1 MNKNFILLAISIFIF
16 FIVIFSIIYIAINN
30 SGNKK
35 TTTTTTTTKKTTKIN
50 ENKLEKAIEE
60 STEIYDEY
68 SNNPNYNLTTV
79 EYQILG
85 TLSSLEAEPETIILP
100 LYGKRV
106 KSYRWKYYTLVNGL
120 KIDIKK
126 ERNNSYESC
135 MKECDT
141 ISNED
146 IVKVPSYTNTEFKVQ
161 LYDYAPPF

>member
-1 MNKNFILLAISIFIF
+1 MNKTFILLAISIFIF
-16 FIVIFSIIYIAINN
+16 FVAIFSIIYIAINN
-30 SGNKK
+30 SGNNK
-35 TTTTTTTTKKTTKIN
+35 TTTTNTTKKPKKIN
-50 ENKLEKAIEE
+50 ENELEKAVEE

-68 SNNPNYNLTTV
+68 SGNPNYNLTTV

>member
-1 MNKNFILLAISIFIF
+1 MNKTFILLAISIFIF
-16 FIVIFSIIYIAINN
+16 CVVIFSIIYIIINN
-30 SGNKK
+30 SGNN
-35 TTTTTTTTKKTTKIN
+35 KTTKIN
-50 ENKLEKAIEE
+50 ENELEKALEE

-68 SNNPNYNLTTV
+68 SGNPNYNLTTV

-161 LYDYAPPF
+161 LYDYAPLF

>member
-1 MNKNFILLAISIFIF
+1 MNNNFILLAISIFIF
-16 FIVIFSIIYIAINN
+16 LVVIFSIIYIAINN

-35 TTTTTTTTKKTTKIN
+35 TTTKIN
-50 ENKLEKAIEE
+50 ENELEKAVEE
-60 STEIYDEY
+60 STSIYDEY
-68 SNNPNYNLTTV
+68 SSNPNYNLINV
-79 EYQILG
+79 EYQIVG
-85 TLSSLEAEPETIILP
+85 TLSSLQAEPETIILP

>member
-1 MNKNFILLAISIFIF
+1 MNKIFILLAISIFIF
-16 FIVIFSIIYIAINN
+16 FTVIFSIIYIAIKN
-30 SGNKK
+30 SGNKNTK
-35 TTTTTTTTKKTTKIN
+35 TITKNTTTKIN
-50 ENKLEKAIEE
+50 ENELEKAVQE

-68 SNNPNYNLTTV
+68 SSNPNYNLTTV

>member
-1 MNKNFILLAISIFIF
+1 MNKTFILLAISIFIF
-16 FIVIFSIIYIAINN
+16 CVIIFSIIYIVINN
-30 SGNKK
+30 SGNNK
-35 TTTTTTTTKKTTKIN
+35 TKTTKIN
-50 ENKLEKAIEE
+50 ENELEKALEE

-68 SNNPNYNLTTV
+68 SGNPNYNLTTV

-126 ERNNSYESC
+126 ERNNSLESC

-141 ISNED
+141 ISDED
-146 IVKVPSYTNTEFKVQ
+146 IVKVPAYTNTEFKVQ
-161 LYDYAPPF
+161 LYDYEPPF

>member
-1 MNKNFILLAISIFIF
+1 MNKTFILLAISIFIF
-16 FIVIFSIIYIAINN
+16 FVVIFTIIYIAINN
-30 SGNKK
+30 SGNK
-35 TTTTTTTTKKTTKIN
+35 TKPTKIN
-50 ENKLEKAIEE
+50 ENELEKAIEE

-68 SNNPNYNLTTV
+68 SGNPNYNLITV

-126 ERNNSYESC
+126 ERNNLLESC

-146 IVKVPSYTNTEFKVQ
+146 IVKVPAYTNTEFKVQ
-161 LYDYAPPF
+161 LYDYEPPF

>member
-1 MNKNFILLAISIFIF
+1 MNKTFILLAISIFIF
-16 FIVIFSIIYIAINN
+16 FVVIFSIIYIAINN
-30 SGNKK
+30 SGNNK
-35 TTTTTTTTKKTTKIN
+35 TITTKKPTKIN
-50 ENKLEKAIEE
+50 ENELEKALEE

-68 SNNPNYNLTTV
+68 SGNPNYNLTTV

>member
-1 MNKNFILLAISIFIF
+1 MNKTFILLAISIFIF

-30 SGNKK
+30 SGNNK
-35 TTTTTTTTKKTTKIN
+35 TTTTTTTKKTTKIN
-50 ENKLEKAIEE
+50 ENELEKSVEE

-68 SNNPNYNLTTV
+68 SGNPNYNLTTV

-126 ERNNSYESC
+126 ERNNSLESC

-141 ISNED
+141 ISDED
-146 IVKVPSYTNTEFKVQ
+146 IVKVPAYTNTEFKVQ
-161 LYDYAPPF
+161 LYDYEPPF

>member
-1 MNKNFILLAISIFIF
+1 MNKTFILLAISIFIF
-16 FIVIFSIIYIAINN
+16 CIVIFSIIYIAISN
-30 SGNKK
+30 SGNK
-35 TTTTTTTTKKTTKIN
+35 TTTKTTKIN

>member
-1 MNKNFILLAISIFIF
+1 MNKTFILLAISIFIF
-16 FIVIFSIIYIAINN
+16 CVVIFSIIYIAINN

-35 TTTTTTTTKKTTKIN
+35 TTTITTKKTTKIN
-50 ENKLEKAIEE
+50 ENELEKAVEE

-68 SNNPNYNLTTV
+68 SGNPNYNLTTV

-141 ISNED
+141 ISKED

>member
-35 TTTTTTTTKKTTKIN
+35 TTTKIN
-50 ENKLEKAIEE
+50 ENELEKAVEE
-60 STEIYDEY
+60 STSIYDEY
-68 SNNPNYNLTTV
+68 SSNPNYNLINV
-79 EYQILG
+79 EYQIVG
-85 TLSSLEAEPETIILP
+85 TLSSLQAEPETIILP

-126 ERNNSYESC
+126 ERNNSLESC
-135 MKECDT
+135 MKECES
-141 ISNED
+141 ISDEE
-146 IVKVPSYTNTEFKVQ
+146 IVKVPAYTNTDFKAQ
-161 LYDYAPPF
+161 LYDYEPPF

>member
-1 MNKNFILLAISIFIF
+1 MNKIFILLAISIFIF
-16 FIVIFSIIYIAINN
+16 FTVIFRIIYIAIKN
-30 SGNKK
+30 SGNKNTK
-35 TTTTTTTTKKTTKIN
+35 TITKNTTTKIN
-50 ENKLEKAIEE
+50 ENKLEKAVQE

-68 SNNPNYNLTTV
+68 SNNPNYNLITV

>member
-1 MNKNFILLAISIFIF
+1 MNKIFILLAISIFIF
-16 FIVIFSIIYIAINN
+16 CIVIFSIIYIAINN
-30 SGNKK
+30 SSSNK
-35 TTTTTTTTKKTTKIN
+35 TKTTKIN
-50 ENKLEKAIEE
+50 ENELEKAVQE

-135 MKECDT
+135 MKECDK

>member
-16 FIVIFSIIYIAINN
+16 FAVIFSIIYIAISN
-30 SGNKK
+30 SGN
-35 TTTTTTTTKKTTKIN
+35 KKTTKIN
-50 ENKLEKAIEE
+50 ENELEKAVEE

-68 SNNPNYNLTTV
+68 SGNPNYNLTTV

-141 ISNED
+141 ISKED

>member
-1 MNKNFILLAISIFIF
+1 MNKTFILLAISIFIF
-16 FIVIFSIIYIAINN
+16 FVVIFTIIYIAINN
-30 SGNKK
+30 SGNK
-35 TTTTTTTTKKTTKIN
+35 TKIN
-50 ENKLEKAIEE
+50 ENELEKTIEE

-68 SNNPNYNLTTV
+68 SSNPNYNLITV

-126 ERNNSYESC
+126 ERNNSLESC
-135 MKECDT
+135 MKECES
-141 ISNED
+141 ISDEE
-146 IVKVPSYTNTEFKVQ
+146 IVKVPAYTNTDFKAQ
-161 LYDYAPPF
+161 LYDYEPPF

>member
-16 FIVIFSIIYIAINN
+16 FVVVFSIIYIAINN

-35 TTTTTTTTKKTTKIN
+35 TTTKKIN
-50 ENKLEKAIEE
+50 ENKVEKAIEE

-68 SNNPNYNLTTV
+68 SGNPNYNLITV

-120 KIDIKK
+120 KIYIKK
-126 ERNNSYESC
+126 ERNNSLESC
-135 MKECDT
+135 MK
-141 ISNED
+141 
-146 IVKVPSYTNTEFKVQ
+146 
-161 LYDYAPPF
+161 

>member
-1 MNKNFILLAISIFIF
+1 MNKTFILLAISIFIF
-16 FIVIFSIIYIAINN
+16 CVVIFSIIYIAINN

-35 TTTTTTTTKKTTKIN
+35 TTTITTKKTTKIN
-50 ENKLEKAIEE
+50 ENELEKAVEE

-68 SNNPNYNLTTV
+68 SGNPNYNLTTV

-141 ISNED
+141 ISKED
-146 IVKVPSYTNTEFKVQ
+146 I
-161 LYDYAPPF
+161 

>member
-1 MNKNFILLAISIFIF
+1 MNKIFILLAISIFIF
-16 FIVIFSIIYIAINN
+16 FTVIFSIIYIAIKN
-30 SGNKK
+30 SGNKNTK
-35 TTTTTTTTKKTTKIN
+35 TITKNTTTKIN
-50 ENKLEKAIEE
+50 ENKLEKAVQE

-68 SNNPNYNLTTV
+68 SNNPNYNLITV

>member
-1 MNKNFILLAISIFIF
+1 MNKTFILLAISIFIF
-16 FIVIFSIIYIAINN
+16 FVVIFSIIYIAINN
-30 SGNKK
+30 SGNNK
-35 TTTTTTTTKKTTKIN
+35 TTTNTTKKPKKIN
-50 ENKLEKAIEE
+50 ENELEKAVEE

-68 SNNPNYNLTTV
+68 SENPNYNLTTV

>member
-1 MNKNFILLAISIFIF
+1 MNKIFILLAISIFIF
-16 FIVIFSIIYIAINN
+16 CIVIFSIIYIAINN
-30 SGNKK
+30 SGNNK
-35 TTTTTTTTKKTTKIN
+35 TKTTKIN
-50 ENKLEKAIEE
+50 ENKLEKAVQE

-68 SNNPNYNLTTV
+68 SNNPNYNLITV

>member
-1 MNKNFILLAISIFIF
+1 MNKTFILLAISIFIF
-16 FIVIFSIIYIAINN
+16 FVAIFSIIYIAINN
-30 SGNKK
+30 SGNNK
-35 TTTTTTTTKKTTKIN
+35 TTTNTTKKPKKIN
-50 ENKLEKAIEE
+50 ENELEKALEE

-68 SNNPNYNLTTV
+68 SGNPNYNLTTV

>member
-1 MNKNFILLAISIFIF
+1 MNKTFILLAISIFIF
-16 FIVIFSIIYIAINN
+16 FVIIFSIIYIAINN

-35 TTTTTTTTKKTTKIN
+35 TTTKPTKITEN
-50 ENKLEKAIEE
+50 ELEKALEE

-68 SNNPNYNLTTV
+68 SGNPNYNLINV

-161 LYDYAPPF
+161 LYDYEPPF

>member
-1 MNKNFILLAISIFIF
+1 MNKIFILLAISIFIF
-16 FIVIFSIIYIAINN
+16 CIVIFSIIYIAINN
-30 SGNKK
+30 SGNNK
-35 TTTTTTTTKKTTKIN
+35 TKTTKIN
-50 ENKLEKAIEE
+50 ENELEKAVQE

-68 SNNPNYNLTTV
+68 SNNPNYNLITV

-161 LYDYAPPF
+161 LYYYAPPF

>member
-1 MNKNFILLAISIFIF
+1 MNKIFILLAISIFIF
-16 FIVIFSIIYIAINN
+16 FTVIFSIIYIAIKN
-30 SGNKK
+30 SGNKNTK
-35 TTTTTTTTKKTTKIN
+35 TTTKKTTTKIN
-50 ENKLEKAIEE
+50 ENELEKAVQE

-68 SNNPNYNLTTV
+68 SSNPNYNLTTV

>member
-1 MNKNFILLAISIFIF
+1 MNKIFILLAISIFIF
-16 FIVIFSIIYIAINN
+16 LVVIFSIIYIAVNN
-30 SGNKK
+30 SGNKN
-35 TTTTTTTTKKTTKIN
+35 TKIN
-50 ENKLEKAIEE
+50 ENELEKAVQE

-68 SNNPNYNLTTV
+68 SGNPNYNLTTV

>member
-1 MNKNFILLAISIFIF
+1 MNKIFILLAISIFIF
-16 FIVIFSIIYIAINN
+16 CIVIFSIIYIAINN
-30 SGNKK
+30 SGNNK
-35 TTTTTTTTKKTTKIN
+35 TKTTKIN
-50 ENKLEKAIEE
+50 ENELEKAVQE

-68 SNNPNYNLTTV
+68 SNNPNYNLITV

>member
-1 MNKNFILLAISIFIF
+1 MNKTFILLAISIFIF
-16 FIVIFSIIYIAINN
+16 CVIIFSIIYIVINN
-30 SGNKK
+30 SGNNK
-35 TTTTTTTTKKTTKIN
+35 TKTTKIN
-50 ENKLEKAIEE
+50 ENELEKALEE

-68 SNNPNYNLTTV
+68 SGNPNYNLTTV

-126 ERNNSYESC
+126 ERNDQLESC
-135 MKECDT
+135 MKECES
-141 ISNED
+141 ISDEE
-146 IVKVPSYTNTEFKVQ
+146 IVKVPAYTNTDFKVQ
-161 LYDYAPPF
+161 LYDYEPPF

>member
-1 MNKNFILLAISIFIF
+1 MNKTFILLAISIFIF
-16 FIVIFSIIYIAINN
+16 FVVIFTIIYIAINN
-30 SGNKK
+30 SGNK
-35 TTTTTTTTKKTTKIN
+35 TKIN
-50 ENKLEKAIEE
+50 ENELEKTIEE

-68 SNNPNYNLTTV
+68 SSNPNYNLITV

>member
-126 ERNNSYESC
+126 ERNNSLESC